1 VDLWLEQEYVW
12 CSVAVYYCHW
22 SCRAY
27 VNRIIVMR
35 KFQGHVPECPI
46 AAGDANWDSTL
57 QMYSV
62 TVIIITKPE

>member
-1 VDLWLEQEYVW
+1 M
-12 CSVAVYYCHW
+12 
-22 SCRAY
+22 AY